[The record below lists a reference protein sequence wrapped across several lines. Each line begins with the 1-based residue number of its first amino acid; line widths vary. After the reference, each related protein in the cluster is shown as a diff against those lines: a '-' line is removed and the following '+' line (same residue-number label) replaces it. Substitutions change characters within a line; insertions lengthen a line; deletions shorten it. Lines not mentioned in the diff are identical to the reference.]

1 MKKIGILYGK
11 ERSFPEAFVQRVNS
25 KNFAGIIAEPLKIDK
40 VIQGEST
47 GYAVIIDRISQDIPF
62 YRAYLKNAALCG
74 TAVIN
79 NPFWWSA
86 DEKFFNNLIFLLEE
100 KKTINYTLKDKVKE
114 YLKIQR
120 INKKN
125 NIKSKINQLLPN
137 IKDLLKKKNSYKKIF
152 KLKNKENL
160 FLYKINF
167 LKFIYNQKILI
178 YNLYYYFISKFL
190 KIESKKLFPKYIKKI
205 KLNIYRINSG
215 VVSASIITKYIK
227 TSLKRKYS
235 IYETMRPI
243 LADLQYRIKIQRLK
257 GFKIVISG
265 RFKRD
270 ERATY

>member
-1 MKKIGILYGK
+1 
-11 ERSFPEAFVQRVNS
+11 
-25 KNFAGIIAEPLKIDK
+25 
-40 VIQGEST
+40 
-47 GYAVIIDRISQDIPF
+47 
-62 YRAYLKNAALCG
+62 
-74 TAVIN
+74 
-79 NPFWWSA
+79 
-86 DEKFFNNLIFLLEE
+86 LEE